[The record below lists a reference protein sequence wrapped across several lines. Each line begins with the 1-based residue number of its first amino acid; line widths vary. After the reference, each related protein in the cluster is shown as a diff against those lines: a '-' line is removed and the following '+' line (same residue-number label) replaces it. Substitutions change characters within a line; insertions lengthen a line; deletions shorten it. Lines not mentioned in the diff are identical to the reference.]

1 MDRMLT
7 MGNSWYV
14 KAKRAQTVD
23 DDESWIGG
31 GVVPTLN
38 AFDQGDTRAT
48 VVILFEDDRRTGP
61 RFHDGAAPTLQSFMG
76 TGGGNVPIIFSH
88 TQGLDAQ
95 PSETVSPTLRLN
107 GGEQAAMTDNQVRRL
122 TPVECERLQGFPD
135 NWTEGQSDSARY
147 RQMGNAVAVPV
158 VEWII
163 ERLVAVDNE

>member
-1 MDRMLT
+1 MD
-7 MGNSWYV
+7 W
-14 KAKRAQTVD
+14 
-23 DDESWIGG
+23 G

-48 VVILFEDDRRTGP
+48 VVILFEADRR
-61 RFHDGAAPTLQSFMG
+61 DGIRLHGEITPTLQSFMG

-95 PSETVSPTLRLN
+95 PSETTSPTLRLN
-107 GGEQAAMTDNQVRRL
+107 GGGQAAMTDNAVRRL
-122 TPVECERLQGFPD
+122 TPMECERLQGFPD

-163 ERLVAVDNE
+163 ERLVAVDSE